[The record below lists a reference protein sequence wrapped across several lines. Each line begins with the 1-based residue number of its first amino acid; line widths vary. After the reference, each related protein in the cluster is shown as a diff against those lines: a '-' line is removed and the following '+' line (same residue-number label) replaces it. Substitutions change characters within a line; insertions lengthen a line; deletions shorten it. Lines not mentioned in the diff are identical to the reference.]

1 MSQADT
7 ALISFQL
14 KADFTFTSS
23 RKLILIVLNVPNVVA
38 IYAICYY
45 NLKDIFAQVDEM

>member
-14 KADFTFTSS
+14 KADFTSS
-23 RKLILIVLNVPNVVA
+23 RKFILIVLNVPHVVA
-38 IYAICYY
+38 IYAICCY
-45 NLKDIFAQVDEM
+45 NLKDIFAQIDEM